1 MGLRNINTL
10 TSKEIIDKLNNYLN
24 FPEYI
29 IDFFKD
35 INTKI
40 DDDEEYNYI
49 NNFESFNGKLNK
61 KLTKNINKFLELI
74 DI

>member
-1 MGLRNINTL
+1 MDKEPNI
-10 TSKEIIDKLNNYLN
+10 IIDNIIDGLKKYSN

-40 DDDEEYNYI
+40 EDEEDYNYI
-49 NNFESFNGKLNK
+49 NNFESFNDKLNK
-61 KLTKNINKFLELI
+61 KLTKNIDKYLQL
-74 DI
+74 